1 MQLSEAIETIKA
13 ITGVAGSVDPAL
25 AHANANKASEQIPV
39 QRDMTAGEIAK
50 YLGLQMLPKEVSEAH
65 INGWLHYHDLDYSP
79 LFPMFNCFSAD
90 TTFITTEGNK
100 AFSDFKDG
108 DVIHVPNHLGN
119 ISEATVRCYG
129 VQDTNEVVLKRGR
142 THKTVSVTPNH
153 RWLLRDSTETT
164 SLKVG
169 DELLKA
175 PDLTQGDYD
184 ALSWCLGFGDG
195 TKMFNITKPEYYH
208 WKVESIKPHC
218 KEAVWCLE
226 VKDGHSFLLQG
237 GVVTGNCMLVDFKGM
252 LGNSFHLGNAELDSP
267 KSITTACAVTAQI
280 IAQVASH
287 TYGGTSFNRIDEVLA
302 PYVTASYNK
311 HFNKGLQVY
320 ERDEVKANEYAQELT
335 EKECYDAFQGLE
347 YEINTLHTANGQT
360 PFCTLGFGLGESYE
374 ARLIQK
380 CILKVRIDG
389 LGKRHKTAVFPK
401 LVFAIKKGLNFK
413 KGDPNYDIK
422 RLAVECATKRMYPKN
437 F

>member
-1 MQLSEAIETIKA
+1 MQLDQALNNIKA
-13 ITGVAGSVDPAL
+13 ICGVGGNIDPAL
-25 AHANANKASEQIPV
+25 AHNNANKASEQIPV
-39 QRDMTAGEIAK
+39 QRDFVAGEISK

-65 INGWLHYHDLDYSP
+65 INGWLHFHDLDYSP
-79 LFPMFNCFSAD
+79 LFPMFNC
-90 TTFITTEGNK
+90 
-100 AFSDFKDG
+100 
-108 DVIHVPNHLGN
+108 L
-119 ISEATVRCYG
+119 
-129 VQDTNEVVLKRGR
+129 
-142 THKTVSVTPNH
+142 
-153 RWLLRDSTETT
+153 
-164 SLKVG
+164 
-169 DELLKA
+169 
-175 PDLTQGDYD
+175 
-184 ALSWCLGFGDG
+184 
-195 TKMFNITKPEYYH
+195 
-208 WKVESIKPHC
+208 
-218 KEAVWCLE
+218 
-226 VKDGHSFLLQG
+226 
-237 GVVTGNCMLVDFKGM
+237 LVDFKGM